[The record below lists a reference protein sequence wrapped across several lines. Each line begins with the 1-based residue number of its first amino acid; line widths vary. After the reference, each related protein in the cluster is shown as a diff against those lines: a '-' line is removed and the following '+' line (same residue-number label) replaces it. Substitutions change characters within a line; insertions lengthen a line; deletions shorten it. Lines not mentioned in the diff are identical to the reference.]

1 MYTLTDIVVFDYI
14 PFPIHA
20 KFKSPDV
27 VTVFKY
33 VDCNGLG
40 TF

>member
-1 MYTLTDIVVFDYI
+1 MNQE
-14 PFPIHA
+14 IHD

-33 VDCNGLG
+33 VDRNGLG

>member
-1 MYTLTDIVVFDYI
+1 MNQKIRD
-14 PFPIHA
+14 